1 VEERQ
6 HATAVAVYTRASE
19 DLDNELVRQLRH
31 ALAAAVASA
40 LAVATLAIKP
50 SHHRAQ
56 RGVESWRIVGH
67 QCEHG
72 VRGKTPDEAVK
83 KKKVKTEC
91 KSGRRALW
99 LVRKGN
105 VAAGEVVFTRAFEGC
120 RVSLDCTNASK
131 CVGNIF

>member
-1 VEERQ
+1 
-6 HATAVAVYTRASE
+6 
-19 DLDNELVRQLRH
+19 
-31 ALAAAVASA
+31 
-40 LAVATLAIKP
+40 
-50 SHHRAQ
+50 
-56 RGVESWRIVGH
+56 
-67 QCEHG
+67 
-72 VRGKTPDEAVK
+72 VK